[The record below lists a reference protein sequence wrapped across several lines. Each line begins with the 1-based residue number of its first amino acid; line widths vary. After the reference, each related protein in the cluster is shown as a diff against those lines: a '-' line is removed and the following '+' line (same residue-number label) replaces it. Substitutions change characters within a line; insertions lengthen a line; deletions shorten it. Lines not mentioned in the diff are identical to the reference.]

1 MPASPRLALGDEWRR
16 NPLPIR
22 TLQSTSRFTAGR
34 RDSIRAVI
42 ARLGPALLLI
52 LAGCGTGA
60 LDTPRSTDRP
70 SGSSPAGSQPA
81 DVRDRP
87 TSELMDRRELAQR
100 SLLLMLE
107 DRRVRDAG
115 ATRPLLDASIEIR
128 IALAETLGRIGDAA
142 SHPDLE
148 FLLRDP
154 EPRVRQAA
162 AFGFGLLRAPESHAA
177 LLQATRDADRET
189 AILAVEA
196 LGKQKAPL
204 AEVIAAFGDLAE
216 RERLER
222 LLPALFRFS
231 DPEVLD
237 WAGRGLALSDRRL
250 HAGGAYALCRT
261 PQAKALPKIRQL
273 AKDPDPWVRGQAAR
287 ALGLVGDGTDLA
299 VLQALLD
306 DASSGPVIHALRS
319 AARLIGAGKAA
330 PSAEWRRRILQLID
344 DPRPGVGT
352 TALEVSSAWLL
363 DATLGERLEA
373 EARSTSSPSPR
384 RAELALLAL
393 ARARDS
399 RVFGLV
405 SEWSRSP
412 DAGRRARAAE
422 AAGSLDT
429 PEGVSVGREILGRLA
444 GDLNPAVRLA
454 VLGARLQLA
463 ADEPGPIVR
472 AALSDTDPVIRG
484 AALESQ
490 VEHPQLETRELVS
503 ALERSRSD
511 EVPDAALGAIRA
523 LQARGAAAVAE
534 SGTVTEVLTAL
545 ARDDRRYLVRREAAQ
560 ALAVLGPPGPGASPI
575 PQIGAASRRDF
586 EYYREVIERTRSTRW
601 VDLRTPRGA
610 IRLELDCPRA
620 PMTCLNFLHLAA
632 QGFYDG
638 VAFHRVVPDFVAQA
652 GDPRGDGTGG
662 PGYEIRDEI
671 NRLRYE
677 PGAVGMALSGPDTG
691 GSQFFLML
699 TRAPHLDG
707 GYTVFGRVVAGM
719 EAAEQLEQGDR
730 IERAVVRPLSE

>member
-1 MPASPRLALGDEWRR
+1 M
-16 NPLPIR
+16 
-22 TLQSTSRFTAGR
+22 
-34 RDSIRAVI
+34 I

-52 LAGCGTGA
+52 LAGCGTGSVTPPG
-60 LDTPRSTDRP
+60 TPRSTDRP
-70 SGSSPAGSQPA
+70 SGSSPAA
-81 DVRDRP
+81 EARDRP

-115 ATRPLLDASIEIR
+115 ATRPLLGGPVEIR

-162 AFGFGLLRAPESHAA
+162 AFGLGLLRAPESSAA
-177 LLQATRDADRET
+177 LLAATRDTDRET

-196 LGKQKAPL
+196 LGKRKAPL
-204 AEVIAAFGDLAE
+204 AEVIAALGDLAE
-216 RERLER
+216 GERFGR

-231 DPEVLD
+231 DPEVMD
-237 WAGRGLALSDRRL
+237 WAARGLALDDRRL
-250 HAGGAYALCRT
+250 HAWSAYALCRT
-261 PQAKALPKIRQL
+261 PQARALPLIREL
-273 AKDPDPWVRGQAAR
+273 ARDPDPWVRGQAAR
-287 ALGLVGDGTDLA
+287 ALGLVGDGGELA
-299 VLQALLD
+299 VLRGLLD
-306 DASSGPVIHALRS
+306 DASSGPVIHGLRS

-330 PSAEWRRRILQLID
+330 ATADWRREILRLVD
-344 DPRPGVGT
+344 DSRPGVGT

-363 DATLGERLEA
+363 DAALGEKLEA
-373 EARSTSSPSPR
+373 EARSATSAISSGASR

-393 ARARDS
+393 ARARDPRS
-399 RVFGLV
+399 FGLI

-429 PEGVSVGREILGRLA
+429 PEGESIGREVLDRLA

-463 ADEPGPIVR
+463 ADEPGPIAR
-472 AALSDTDPVIRG
+472 TALSDADPVIRG
-484 AALESQ
+484 AALESL

-503 ALERSRSD
+503 ALERARFD
-511 EVPDAALGAIRA
+511 EVPDAAIGAIRA
-523 LQARGAAAVAE
+523 LQARGSATVAE
-534 SGTVTEVLTAL
+534 SGTVTEVLTSL

-560 ALAVLGPPGPGASPI
+560 ALAVLGPQGPDGSPI

-586 EYYREVIERTRSTRW
+586 DYYREVIERTRSTRW
-601 VDLRTPRGA
+601 VDLRTSRGA

-691 GSQFFLML
+691 GSQFFLMM

-719 EAAEQLEQGDR
+719 EAAELLEQGDR
-730 IERAVVRPLSE
+730 IERAVVRPLGE